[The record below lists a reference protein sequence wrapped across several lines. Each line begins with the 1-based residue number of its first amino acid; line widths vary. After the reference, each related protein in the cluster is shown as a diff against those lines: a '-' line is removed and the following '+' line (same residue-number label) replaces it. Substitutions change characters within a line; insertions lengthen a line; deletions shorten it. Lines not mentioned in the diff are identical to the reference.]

1 MTQRSVT
8 NYTLMPYWSATTV
21 SRSPRCN
28 SVSGGGASSTTGL
41 LVPDA
46 AVLRHYHDHRP
57 NPLMPA
63 DLPTVGEEHLNG

>member
-8 NYTLMPYWSATTV
+8 NYTLIPYWSATTI

-41 LVPDA
+41 PMPDA
-46 AVLRHYHDHRP
+46 AVLRHHP
-57 NPLMPA
+57 V
-63 DLPTVGEEHLNG
+63 LPTFWINSATPCSCRQ